1 MCAACSVV
9 GAIVYAIL
17 AEGELQSWATAP
29 VEYVVECH
37 KVNTGEGIVND
48 ENLKKHT
55 NAVFESSNC
64 VEVSLGDVPQ
74 NIADPLSCRKMSEPN
89 KGGKQ

>member
-1 MCAACSVV
+1 M
-9 GAIVYAIL
+9 GAVVYAIL
-17 AEGELQSWATAP
+17 ADGELQSWATAP

-37 KVNTGEGIVND
+37 KVNTGEGIAND
-48 ENLKKHT
+48 ENFEKDT
-55 NAVFESSNC
+55 NLVFEPSNS

-74 NIADPLSCRKMSEPN
+74 NTADLLSCRKMSEPA